1 MGRNKD
7 RKGIYIESFRISKMT
22 VLARSLLK
30 AAANRQFSTS
40 IARRSGHGVE
50 PPGANLP
57 FQIQNRF
64 RLAMNFCIFFATG
77 FGAPLLHGEA
87 PDAQD
92 ASGLDAPRPWFE

>member
-1 MGRNKD
+1 MGLVTNKG
-7 RKGIYIESFRISKMT
+7 RIGIYIESLRSPKMT

-50 PPGANLP
+50 PPGPNLP

-64 RLAMNFCIFFATG
+64 RLTMNFCIFFATG
-77 FGAPLLHGEA
+77 FGAPFFMVRHQMLKMQVA
-87 PDAQD
+87 RC
-92 ASGLDAPRPWFE
+92 ASSMV